1 MTPQRFERSAMN
13 SAGSEGFVL
22 HTLAWRETSLIIEV
36 FTRDYGRLGMVARG
50 ARRPRSALRGLL
62 QPFQPLELRWS
73 GKAELRNLIS
83 AEWKGG
89 LAPPTGDALMAG
101 FYLNELLVRLL
112 PREYSHPQLFDT
124 YSKTLMALSAT
135 SHGGD
140 AQGSAVMQEGAEP
153 ILRSFECALLR
164 EMGYAPT
171 FDRES
176 ATGKPIDPKAWYR
189 VSSQTGITPLIDEP
203 RGEEADVFS
212 GSVLL
217 ALASEG
223 AAELASS
230 FMRDSQVALQCKR
243 LLRQLLAHHLGEGE
257 LQSREVVREM
267 YRI

>member
-1 MTPQRFERSAMN
+1 MN

-112 PREYSHPQLFDT
+112 PREDAHPQLFDT
-124 YSKTLMALSAT
+124 YAQTLMALSAT
-135 SHGGD
+135 SQAD
-140 AQGSAVMQEGAEP
+140 PAKASSLIQQEGAEP

-189 VSSQTGITPLIDEP
+189 VSSQTGITPFIDEP

-230 FMRDSQVALQCKR
+230 FMRDGQVALQCKR